1 MKVGIVG
8 CGFVGS
14 TAAYAMVMNGVG
26 REIVLVDVNPNRA
39 AAEADDIFHA
49 VPFANPLQVRDG
61 DYSDL
66 KGSRAVILTAGVNQK
81 PGETRLQLLA
91 RNGAIFREIVPKILE
106 QAPDAV
112 LIVATNPVDVM
123 THLTAEI
130 AVARGIPRGRVL
142 GSGTTLD
149 TARFRTLLGE
159 HCGVDSRHIHGYVIG
174 EHGDSEV
181 LTWSSATVAGMPI
194 EDYCDAINKPLSE
207 EVRQQI
213 DTSVRRAAYHII
225 SGKGATY
232 YGIGSA
238 LARITKVVLHDQRS
252 IMTVCGLHEEVVG
265 VENVTLA
272 LPHLVGGGGLLAK
285 FPIPMTDEEHSALK
299 KSAEILKDAIQSIM
313 SV

>member
-26 REIVLVDVNPNRA
+26 REIVLVDANASRA
-39 AAEADDIFHA
+39 SAEADDIFHA
-49 VPFANPLQVRDG
+49 VPFANPLHVRDG
-61 DYSDL
+61 GYEDL
-66 KGSRAVILTAGVNQK
+66 KGSRVVVLTAGVNQK

-91 RNGAIFREIVPKILE
+91 RNGAIFREIVPKILD
-106 QAPDAV
+106 QAPEAV

-130 AVARGIPRGRVL
+130 AVERGIPRGRVL

-159 HCGVDSRHIHGYVIG
+159 HCGVDSRHVHGYVIG

-194 EDYCDAINKPLSE
+194 DDYCDVIRKPLTDE
-207 EVRQQI
+207 LRQQI
-213 DTSVRRAAYHII
+213 DTSVRKAAYHII
-225 SGKGATY
+225 TGKGATY

-252 IMTVCGLHEEVVG
+252 IMTVCGLQEEVAG

-272 LPHLVGGGGLLAK
+272 LPHLVGGSGILAK
-285 FPIPMTDEEHSALK
+285 FPIPMTDDEHEALQH
-299 KSAEILKDAIQSIM
+299 SAEILREAIQSVM
-313 SV
+313 SA